1 MTFLPILM
9 VAALAGQAAPAQPPP
24 AEVQV
29 GVYAYQAD
37 GGVPVRAY
45 STTLDSV
52 VWVTES
58 LCHTGVGRL
67 PAGPPPAHA
76 WTFSG
81 TVISK
86 TEDEAVIQLEWQRT
100 LDQGQAVSGRGGSVQ
115 LRLHRGQPV
124 PLDFA
129 APSSTQCGIASVG
142 FEARYEPRLR
152 PAGGPVGGGGG
163 GVGGGAG
170 SGVGGGGGSGVG
182 GGVGSGVGG
191 GVGGGVTT
199 AERVASLED
208 ELRALTRSGPTGS
221 GGGGR
226 TSVGPPARQDPGTIG
241 GRADLLDVTLWLV
254 RTSPGADEEVRQQ
267 SLRSTVDG
275 AMFSFPPVTIGVTGG
290 LATVQV
296 NGSYSITN
304 NRRQMAFSLN
314 RLLAFRP
321 TSPGPHQTTNQWS
334 KGEGKT
340 VIDMP
345 GPDDVVEFALPS
357 FGVGVGPG
365 GPDKFS
371 VRVRVRPAPAR

>member
-1 MTFLPILM
+1 M
-9 VAALAGQAAPAQPPP
+9 VAALAGQTAPAAPPPR

-37 GGVPVRAY
+37 GGIPVRAY
-45 STTLDSV
+45 STSLDSV
-52 VWVTES
+52 VWATES

-81 TVISK
+81 TIISR
-86 TEDEAVIQLEWQRT
+86 TENEAVIQLEWRRT

-142 FEARYEPRLR
+142 FEARYEPR
-152 PAGGPVGGGGG
+152 P
-163 GVGGGAG
+163 GAG
-170 SGVGGGGGSGVG
+170 DGG
-182 GGVGSGVGG
+182 
-191 GVGGGVTT
+191 T
-199 AERVASLED
+199 
-208 ELRALTRSGPTGS
+208 GPL
-221 GGGGR
+221 GGGR
-226 TSVGPPARQDPGTIG
+226 AGAALVSKPPEAASTRS
-241 GRADLLDVTLWLV
+241 RADLLDVTLWLV

-275 AMFSFPPVTIGVTGG
+275 AVFAFPPVTIDVAGG
-290 LATVQV
+290 QATVQV
-296 NGSYSITN
+296 NGSYSVAVD
-304 NRRQMAFSLN
+304 RRKMTVSLN
-314 RLLAFRP
+314 RVLAFRP
-321 TSPGPHQTTNQWS
+321 SSPGPHRTAIQST
-334 KGEGKT
+334 KGEAKT

-357 FGVGVGPG
+357 SGVSIGPG
-365 GPDKFS
+365 GPDRFS
-371 VRVRVRPAPAR
+371 VRVRIRPAAAQ

>member
-1 MTFLPILM
+1 MTLLPLLM
-9 VAALAGQAAPAQPPP
+9 FSALAGQAAPGPPPP

-29 GVYAYQAD
+29 GIYAYLAD
-37 GGVPVRAY
+37 GGIPARAY
-45 STTLDSV
+45 STTLNSV
-52 VWVTES
+52 VWATES

-67 PAGPPPAHA
+67 PAGASPAHA

-81 TVISK
+81 TLISK

-152 PAGGPVGGGGG
+152 PGGGAPVGGG
-163 GVGGGAG
+163 GVGGGVG
-170 SGVGGGGGSGVG
+170 SGAG

-191 GVGGGVTT
+191 GVVP
-199 AERVASLED
+199 
-208 ELRALTRSGPTGS
+208 RSGPTGS

-226 TSVGPPARQDPGTIG
+226 TSVGPPARQDAGTIG

-290 LATVQV
+290 VATVQV
-296 NGSYSITN
+296 NGFYSITN

-321 TSPGPHQTTNQWS
+321 TSPGPHRTTVQSS

-371 VRVRVRPAPAR
+371 VRVRVRPAPAQ